1 MKSLHVFFKEL
12 WYNQPSIVIGGGVAI
27 LVLLG
32 IYIWLLNK
40 YQQYFSM
47 KINSQGQSLFCSLE
61 MTICF
66 FIAYLIMAK
75 GYWLINSNRSEVRR
89 FTENRSSED
98 QFNKYVFVDSGKIVG
113 VFGKEPPLLQRREEF
128 KIEEA
133 REIWE
138 KLISQ
143 GWRRIEEVWSK

>member
-1 MKSLHVFFKEL
+1 M
-12 WYNQPSIVIGGGVAI
+12 
-27 LVLLG
+27 
-32 IYIWLLNK
+32 
-40 YQQYFSM
+40 
-47 KINSQGQSLFCSLE
+47 
-61 MTICF
+61 
-66 FIAYLIMAK
+66 MAR

-89 FTENRSSED
+89 FTENRASED

-128 KIEEA
+128 KLEEA

-143 GWRRIEEVWSK
+143 GRTRTEEVWSK